1 MLLSELFKSEPAHK
15 TLHGYKIMSLSQF
28 VRAKLY
34 EAILPVEDNQIED
47 VSTDT
52 EEVSNDIT
60 IKNEFDEE
68 YGYAI
73 LKHLLK
79 VRPKQLLKHNSKV
92 SKTIGATLFD
102 VGLPA
107 MTGLIVNEKTDELV
121 IVNTCAS
128 TGKCRTYCYVKNDG
142 HIQFPEVFIP
152 LSNKINF
159 MVNDPHGFEHKI
171 VKELHDKLNIANKQG
186 TKVAIR
192 WHDVGDYFS
201 ESYMDMAARIA
212 KKFPTIDFYAY
223 TKLGNISN
231 KKGVP
236 SNFHSKLSTTTP
248 HKVDKP
254 DINPIDFDKLLQTDS
269 TEEMPEK
276 SK

>member
-1 MLLSELFKSEPAHK
+1 MLLSELFKPEPIHK
-15 TLHGYKIMSLSQF
+15 TLHGYTIMSLSQF
-28 VRAKLY
+28 VQSKLHDS
-34 EAILPVEDNQIED
+34 ILPSD
-47 VSTDT
+47 DT

-73 LKHLLK
+73 LKHLLN

-107 MTGLIVNEKTDELV
+107 MTGLIVNEKTDEIV

-159 MVNDPHGFEHKI
+159 MVNDPHGFEHKM
-171 VKELHDKLNIANKQG
+171 VKELHNKLNIANKQG
-186 TKVAIR
+186 TTVAIR

-236 SNFHSKLSTTTP
+236 SNFHSKLSTTVP

-269 TEEMPEK
+269 NEEMPEK